1 MQYPQNSAFM
11 ASFVASD
18 TQFYG
23 SAPQQHSFN
32 RSVAMVLALVSSVVL
47 SPLYIK
53 RKTDIRNY
61 ETKWSSGYIL
71 PMVLVGLIAAI
82 KTVSSSSPPSMQ
94 TGRGGAGA
102 SMDSSSVLKI
112 GGSSWGLAG
121 ILLMLFLVLS
131 WQDSVQHFLWR

>member
-1 MQYPQNSAFM
+1 MASFM
-11 ASFVASD
+11 AST
-18 TQFYG
+18 TQSYG
-23 SAPQQHSFN
+23 SVPQQHLFN

-61 ETKWSSGYIL
+61 ETKWSSGYVL
-71 PMVLVGLIAAI
+71 PMVLVGLIVAI
-82 KTVSSSSPPSMQ
+82 KTVSSSSSPSMQ
-94 TGRGGAGA
+94 SGRGGGAGA
-102 SMDSSSVLKI
+102 SLDSSSVLKI